1 MSVVVFVEI
10 KNKVSKS
17 ALEAVSYGSQL
28 GNVTVVTYGDTS
40 EEVLKEMGN
49 YGAENILICRS
60 LNENNDQQIT
70 NLVTAAV
77 QETDAEF
84 IVLSQDQTGK
94 AIGPRVAAKLTA
106 GHVSGA
112 IDLPEDND
120 DFVVK
125 TNVYSGKA
133 IAHVAIH
140 SAKKVISILP
150 NSIPPVENI
159 QDVTITEFNTE
170 LGTGDVKIIEQ
181 KSQGD
186 GIPLPEAELVVSAG
200 RGLKGPEN
208 WGIVEDLAKTLGAT
222 TACSRPVSD
231 IGWRP
236 HHEHVGQTGIAIR
249 PNLYIAAGISG
260 AIQHLAGVNGSKV
273 IVVINTDS
281 EAPFFKAADYG
292 VIGDAFEVIPRLSEA
307 INKFKA
313 SQN

>member
-1 MSVVVFVEI
+1 MSVVVFVEV
-10 KNKVSKS
+10 KNKVSKA
-17 ALEAVSYGSQL
+17 ALEAVSYGSKL
-28 GNVTVVTYGDTS
+28 GKVNVVTYGDTS
-40 EEVLKEMGN
+40 EEVLSEMNN
-49 YGAENILICRS
+49 YGAENILVCRT
-60 LNENNDQQIT
+60 LTENNDQKIT
-70 NLVTAAV
+70 NLIAAAV
-77 QETDAEF
+77 EKYDAEF
-84 IVLSQDQTGK
+84 VVLSQDQTGK
-94 AIGPRVAAKLTA
+94 SVGPRVAAKLTA
-106 GHVSGA
+106 GHISGA
-112 IDLPEDND
+112 IDLPDTSNG
-120 DFVVK
+120 FVVK

-133 IAHVAIH
+133 IAHVTVH
-140 SAKKVISILP
+140 SDKKVISILP
-150 NSIPPVENI
+150 NSVPPTENSVSGSVA
-159 QDVTITEFNTE
+159 DFNIE
-170 LGTGDVKIIEQ
+170 LGDGGITIKE
-181 KSQGD
+181 KKPQGD

-208 WGIVEDLAKTLGAT
+208 WGIVEGLAESLGAT

-292 VIGDAFEVIPRLSEA
+292 IIGDAFDVLPRLTDE